1 MKQHPL
7 IQAWLEH
14 PLTREVN
21 SVFAGNDAAVVK
33 GLAGSSPAFL
43 LSALQAGMQVP
54 VLCVFPDRESAAY
67 FYSDLSGLNS
77 GGVYFFPSSYRR
89 KLSEFETETGYMVER
104 AEVLG
109 MLSRSSPEA
118 IIVTHVTA
126 FSEKVIS
133 PAEVVQ
139 QSLTLHKGEKISPA
153 FLEEVLFEYQFEYT
167 DFISRPGQ
175 FSRRGSIVDIFS
187 FSGGEP
193 LRIDFFGDEI
203 ESIRHFDIT
212 SQLSTEMLEEAPVTP
227 DFKTTCPALV
237 ESHFLSFFKTPPL
250 VYLHDSEFFAKSI
263 EEFSSLPRSSRTMY
277 GESSEEQKEVL
288 FSWEQSLG
296 TMKDCR
302 KLYSGISSG
311 DGMPTITFRTSP
323 QPSFSKKYDMLAED
337 LSAKKEAGNGIFL
350 FAENHIQASRLNSI
364 MSDLGHKQ
372 LFVHIP
378 VSLHEGFYEET
389 LKMCFY
395 SDHQI
400 FERFHRYKVR
410 ERNEGAAGITLN
422 EFLTLNPGDYVVHMD
437 HGIGIF
443 GGMEKVEISGREY
456 EQIRIVYR
464 DNDVLYV
471 NINNL
476 HKISRYKSGE
486 ATAPRLSKLGTGAW
500 QQMKLRAKGKVKDI
514 ARDLIL
520 LYSQR
525 MQQKGYAF
533 SPDTYLQQELEAS
546 FIFEDTPDQEK
557 ATRDVKQD
565 MEKSVPMDR
574 LICGDVG
581 FGKTEIAIRA
591 AFKSVTD
598 SRQVAVL
605 VPTTILALQH
615 YYTFLER
622 LRNFPCNIEHLSRLK
637 TPAQQKDIIKR
648 IQDGS
653 VDIVIGTHKLLG
665 KEICFKD
672 LGLLII
678 DEEQKFGVAAKEKLR
693 ALRVNVDTLTLT
705 ATPIPRTLQFS
716 LMGARDLSMLTTP
729 PPNRQP
735 VVTEVHRYDPLIIK
749 MAIDNELERGGQ
761 VFFVHNKVKN
771 IEKFRVVIEKL
782 CPVARVTVA
791 HGQMKPAEMEDVLLN
806 FIDGSFDVLIATTI
820 IENGL
825 DIPNANT
832 IIINDAQNFGLSDLH
847 QLRGRVGR
855 SNRRAYCYLLA
866 PDFSLLTK
874 EARQRLKAIEVFSE
888 LGSGFNIAMQD
899 LDIRGAGNLLGAE
912 QSGFIAEMGF
922 ETYRRILKEAVEELK
937 ETEFKEL
944 FENTETELKVHP
956 EEQLFSP
963 DCSIETDLELMI
975 PETYISNITERLK
988 IYRQIS
994 ECNNAEKTDVLQ
1006 KQLKDRFGK
1015 IPEQT
1020 LPLFEIG
1027 PLRQLARQNGMERL
1041 LLKNGKMT
1049 ATFITERE
1057 HAFYQSNRFSRILN
1071 WIMVKKKGVTLK
1083 DTGGK
1088 LQITVDHIKTIN
1100 EATDLLLDM
1109 MVEM

>member
-1 MKQHPL
+1 
-7 IQAWLEH
+7 
-14 PLTREVN
+14 
-21 SVFAGNDAAVVK
+21 
-33 GLAGSSPAFL
+33 
-43 LSALQAGMQVP
+43 
-54 VLCVFPDRESAAY
+54 
-67 FYSDLSGLNS
+67 
-77 GGVYFFPSSYRR
+77 
-89 KLSEFETETGYMVER
+89 
-104 AEVLG
+104 
-109 MLSRSSPEA
+109 
-118 IIVTHVTA
+118 
-126 FSEKVIS
+126 
-133 PAEVVQ
+133 
-139 QSLTLHKGEKISPA
+139 
-153 FLEEVLFEYQFEYT
+153 
-167 DFISRPGQ
+167 
-175 FSRRGSIVDIFS
+175 
-187 FSGGEP
+187 
-193 LRIDFFGDEI
+193 
-203 ESIRHFDIT
+203 
-212 SQLSTEMLEEAPVTP
+212 
-227 DFKTTCPALV
+227 
-237 ESHFLSFFKTPPL
+237 
-250 VYLHDSEFFAKSI
+250 
-263 EEFSSLPRSSRTMY
+263 
-277 GESSEEQKEVL
+277 
-288 FSWEQSLG
+288 
-296 TMKDCR
+296 
-302 KLYSGISSG
+302 
-311 DGMPTITFRTSP
+311 
-323 QPSFSKKYDMLAED
+323 
-337 LSAKKEAGNGIFL
+337 
-350 FAENHIQASRLNSI
+350 
-364 MSDLGHKQ
+364 
-372 LFVHIP
+372 
-378 VSLHEGFYEET
+378 
-389 LKMCFY
+389 
-395 SDHQI
+395 
-400 FERFHRYKVR
+400 
-410 ERNEGAAGITLN
+410 
-422 EFLTLNPGDYVVHMD
+422 
-437 HGIGIF
+437 
-443 GGMEKVEISGREY
+443 
-456 EQIRIVYR
+456 
-464 DNDVLYV
+464 
-471 NINNL
+471 
-476 HKISRYKSGE
+476 
-486 ATAPRLSKLGTGAW
+486 
-500 QQMKLRAKGKVKDI
+500 
-514 ARDLIL
+514 
-520 LYSQR
+520 
-525 MQQKGYAF
+525 
-533 SPDTYLQQELEAS
+533 
-546 FIFEDTPDQEK
+546 
-557 ATRDVKQD
+557 
-565 MEKSVPMDR
+565 
-574 LICGDVG
+574 
-581 FGKTEIAIRA
+581 
-591 AFKSVTD
+591 
-598 SRQVAVL
+598 
-605 VPTTILALQH
+605 
-615 YYTFLER
+615 
-622 LRNFPCNIEHLSRLK
+622 
-637 TPAQQKDIIKR
+637 
-648 IQDGS
+648 
-653 VDIVIGTHKLLG
+653 
-665 KEICFKD
+665 
-672 LGLLII
+672 
-678 DEEQKFGVAAKEKLR
+678 
-693 ALRVNVDTLTLT
+693 
-705 ATPIPRTLQFS
+705 
-716 LMGARDLSMLTTP
+716 MLTTP